1 MSQPNRTA
9 RRHGHN
15 SGTTPPGKRDPM
27 TNVYIGIA
35 VAIVAIFV
43 ALGLFN
49 WKTNRDLQAQVTA
62 ADATPTPGPN
72 AKAKAKSVQIVDGVS
87 IGKPAFAKGDS
98 PDGGNGQ
105 PVDGIKCENQEQ
117 VTMHV
122 HAHLAIFAK
131 GVQIQV
137 PQYLGFGAQAQCLYW
152 LHTHDE
158 SGLVHVEAP
167 DFNAPNGGP
176 YTLGMLFDIWGETL
190 SRTQVARYTGPV
202 TAFVNGTKYEGD
214 LKAIPLAAHQQITL
228 EVGTPIVPPPNY
240 LFPPNE

>member
-15 SGTTPPGKRDPM
+15 SGPTPPGKRDPM

-35 VAIVAIFV
+35 VAIVVIF
-43 ALGLFN
+43 AAFGIFS
-49 WKTNRDLQAQVTA
+49 WKTRHDLETQVAA

-72 AKAKAKSVQIVDGVS
+72 AKAKAIQIVDGVGF
-87 IGKPAFAKGDS
+87 GKPAFTKGDS
-98 PDGGNGQ
+98 SDGGNGQ
-105 PVDGIKCENQEQ
+105 PVDGIKCETAEQ
-117 VTMHV
+117 ATMHV
-122 HAHLAIFAK
+122 HAHLALFAK
-131 GVQIQV
+131 GVQVQV
-137 PQYLGFGAQAQCLYW
+137 PQYIGFGAAAQCLYW

-158 SGLVHVEAP
+158 SGLIHVEAP

-202 TAFVNGTKYEGD
+202 TAFVNGAKYDGD
-214 LKAIPLAAHQQITL
+214 LKAIPLSAHQQITL
-228 EVGTPIVPPPNY
+228 EVGTPVVPPPNY

>member
-1 MSQPNRTA
+1 MSQPTRTA

-35 VAIVAIFV
+35 IAIVAIFA
-43 ALGLFN
+43 ALGIFN
-49 WKTNRDLQAQVTA
+49 WKTNHDLVAQVAA

-72 AKAKAKSVQIVDGVS
+72 AKAKAIQIVDGVG
-87 IGKPAFAKGDS
+87 IGKPAFARFDTV
-98 PDGGNGQ
+98 DGGNGA
-105 PVDGIKCENQEQ
+105 PVDGVKCESAER

-122 HAHLAIFAK
+122 HAHVALFVK
-131 GVQIQV
+131 GVQIEIPADIGIQS
-137 PQYLGFGAQAQCLYW
+137 QGQCLYW
-152 LHTHDE
+152 THTHDN
-158 SGLVHVEAP
+158 SGLIHVEAP
-167 DFNAPNGGP
+167 DFTAPNGGP
-176 YTLGMLFDIWGETL
+176 YTLGILFDIWGETL

-214 LKAIPLAAHQQITL
+214 LRAIPLAAHQQITL
-228 EVGTPIVPPPNY
+228 EVGTPIVAPPNY